1 MISIAAQKNL
11 ARLVMA
17 IAPSLPQG
25 SKFGDD
31 MHMLYIDEMTMDCR
45 ILRGWGIMKDVNH
58 EEIYREKIEHSIVG
72 EMTTV
77 NEAAAAVA
85 YQIPKDVIESW
96 RAQMQPFTFGA
107 FFTATNAALAMLTPA
122 WTTEIEGCRET
133 DKHLFY
139 EMVKESV
146 DYNIGAEDIV
156 LFQPPSAEHKETVE
170 LIMAKYLEYAKYP
183 HITEGFIDQMQ
194 TIHRG
199 TYAAEWAKAWLSAIE

>member
-1 MISIAAQKNL
+1 MISIAAQNNL
-11 ARLVMA
+11 ARLGMT
-17 IAPSLPQG
+17 IALSCTQD
-25 SKFGDD
+25 SNVEND
-31 MHMLYIDEMTMDCR
+31 MSYEMKMDCR
-45 ILRGWGIMKDVNH
+45 VLQGWGIMKDVDLDSIYH
-58 EEIYREKIEHSIVG
+58 ETLKSNI
-72 EMTTV
+72 TV
-77 NEAAAAVA
+77 DRAAAAVA

-107 FFTATNAALAMLTPA
+107 FYTATNAALAMLTPA

-146 DYNIGAEDIV
+146 DYNVGAEDIV

-199 TYAAEWAKAWLSAIE
+199 TYAAEWAKAWLAAVVN

>member
-1 MISIAAQKNL
+1 MISIAAQNNL
-11 ARLVMA
+11 ARLGMT
-17 IAPSLPQG
+17 IALSCTQD
-25 SKFGDD
+25 SNVEND
-31 MHMLYIDEMTMDCR
+31 MSYEMKMDCR
-45 ILRGWGIMKDVNH
+45 VLQGWGIMKDVDLDSIYH
-58 EEIYREKIEHSIVG
+58 ETLKSNI
-72 EMTTV
+72 TV
-77 NEAAAAVA
+77 DRAAAAVA

-107 FFTATNAALAMLTPA
+107 FYTATNAALAMLTPA

-146 DYNIGAEDIV
+146 DYNVGAEDIV

-170 LIMAKYLEYAKYP
+170 LIMAKYLEFAKYP
-183 HITEGFIDQMQ
+183 HVTEGFIDQMQ

-199 TYAAEWAKAWLSAIE
+199 TYAAEWAKAWLAAVVN

>member
-1 MISIAAQKNL
+1 MISIAAQNNL
-11 ARLVMA
+11 ARLGMT
-17 IAPSLPQG
+17 IALSCTQD
-25 SKFGDD
+25 SNVEND
-31 MHMLYIDEMTMDCR
+31 MSYEMKMDCR
-45 ILRGWGIMKDVNH
+45 VLQGWGIMKDVDLDSIYH
-58 EEIYREKIEHSIVG
+58 ETLKSNI
-72 EMTTV
+72 TV
-77 NEAAAAVA
+77 DRAAAAVA

-146 DYNIGAEDIV
+146 DYNVGAEDIV

-199 TYAAEWAKAWLSAIE
+199 TYAAEWAKAWLAAVVN

>member
-11 ARLVMA
+11 ARLGMT
-17 IAPSLPQG
+17 IALSCTQD
-25 SKFGDD
+25 SNVEND
-31 MHMLYIDEMTMDCR
+31 MSYEMKMDCR
-45 ILRGWGIMKDVNH
+45 VLQGWGIMKDVDLDSIYH
-58 EEIYREKIEHSIVG
+58 ETLKSNI
-72 EMTTV
+72 TV
-77 NEAAAAVA
+77 DRAAAAVA

-107 FFTATNAALAMLTPA
+107 FYTATNAALAMLTPA

-146 DYNIGAEDIV
+146 DYNVGAEDIV

-199 TYAAEWAKAWLSAIE
+199 TYAAEWAKAWLAAVVN